1 MNREQREQYEQGETD
16 HKTFAVLRISRLDLL
31 WTLPFRIM
39 NRERRERHERGPL
52 LPSLLSVLSLER
64 MGKPSPWTLPRTALN
79 LQGTLPFLFAVFACF
94 AVKITA
100 DIPFSGGKGELSLRG
115 KSSADTPF
123 FVRDFR
129 AFRG

>member
-1 MNREQREQYEQGETD
+1 MNREEHDRHEHREID
-16 HKTFAVLRISRLDLL
+16 HKNFSRFSRLS
-31 WTLPFRIM
+31 R
-39 NRERRERHERGPL
+39 
-52 LPSLLSVLSLER
+52 
-64 MGKPSPWTLPRTALN
+64 LN
-79 LQGTLPFLFAVFACF
+79 LLRTLPFLFAVFAPF

>member
-1 MNREQREQYEQGETD
+1 MNREQRE
-16 HKTFAVLRISRLDLL
+16 
-31 WTLPFRIM
+31 
-39 NRERRERHERGPL
+39 RREHGPL

-64 MGKPSPWTLPRTALN
+64 MGEPSNWTPPRTASG
-79 LQGTLPFLFAVFACF
+79 LQRTLRFLFAIFAHF

>member
-1 MNREQREQYEQGETD
+1 MTTNNLDKKLEPRTTQTTRTRASSSFTAFGSHPGGE
-16 HKTFAVLRISRLDLL
+16 
-31 WTLPFRIM
+31 
-39 NRERRERHERGPL
+39 
-52 LPSLLSVLSLER
+52 
-64 MGKPSPWTLPRTALN
+64 GKPSPWTLPRTALN
-79 LQGTLPFLFAVFACF
+79 LQGTLPFLFAIFAHF

-115 KSSADTPF
+115 KSSGDTPF